1 MMLDS
6 FRNFAYVTIYLRL
19 KSFTWKR
26 DCPISLELQTSQNLP
41 GTSRNLLQSS
51 AEFRVSFPA

>member
-6 FRNFAYVTIYLRL
+6 FRNFAYVTIYLHL

-26 DCPISLELQTSQNLP
+26 DCPISLKPETSQNLQ
-41 GTSRNLLQSS
+41 GTSKNLLQSF
-51 AEFRVSFPA
+51 AEFHLSFSA